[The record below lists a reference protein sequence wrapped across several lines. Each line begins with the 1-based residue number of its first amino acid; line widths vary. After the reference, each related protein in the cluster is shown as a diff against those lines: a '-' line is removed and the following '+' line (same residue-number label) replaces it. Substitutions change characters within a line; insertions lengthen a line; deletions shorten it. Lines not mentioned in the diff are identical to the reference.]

1 MPATTASASAK
12 LILLGEHAVVY
23 GHPAI
28 AIPFSDMRLRVS
40 IEPAILAKTGTLRV
54 ISPDMDMDLLFDEMS
69 PDEPIRQMI
78 SLLLDFLGI
87 KTLPTCTMR
96 IRSDIPLGAGFGSSA
111 ALSVGI
117 MRALSAF
124 LGHPLD
130 GMDLVSLAYQS
141 DQFIHGRLS
150 GIDTTVI
157 ALEQAIYYQRGKDIE
172 AIKPLNSLHFVVA
185 DSGVYTPTARSV
197 AYLAERYEKDN
208 QATKDKLLAIEEQV
222 ITAKQ
227 AMRVGDLQMLG
238 DAMNANQTLLYD
250 LGLSCPELDALVD
263 VARDT
268 GALGAKLSGG
278 GQGGAMLALA
288 DESRVPQLRDTL
300 QAAGAKAVWT
310 TTLPASQIFP
320 L

>member
-1 MPATTASASAK
+1 
-12 LILLGEHAVVY
+12 L
-23 GHPAI
+23 
-28 AIPFSDMRLRVS
+28 
-40 IEPAILAKTGTLRV
+40 
-54 ISPDMDMDLLFDEMS
+54 
-69 PDEPIRQMI
+69 
-78 SLLLDFLGI
+78 
-87 KTLPTCTMR
+87 R

-130 GMDLVSLAYQS
+130 EKDLVSLACQS

-185 DSGVYTPTARSV
+185 DSGVYTPTAQSV
-197 AYLAERYEKDN
+197 AYLAERYERDN

-222 ITAKQ
+222 INAKQ

-263 VARDT
+263 VARDA
-268 GALGAKLSGG
+268 GVLGAKLSGG

-288 DESRVPQLRDTL
+288 DESQVPQLRDAL

-320 L
+320 YSPVRKKHDR

>member
-1 MPATTASASAK
+1 
-12 LILLGEHAVVY
+12 
-23 GHPAI
+23 
-28 AIPFSDMRLRVS
+28 
-40 IEPAILAKTGTLRV
+40 
-54 ISPDMDMDLLFDEMS
+54 
-69 PDEPIRQMI
+69 
-78 SLLLDFLGI
+78 
-87 KTLPTCTMR
+87 
-96 IRSDIPLGAGFGSSA
+96 
-111 ALSVGI
+111 

-124 LGHPLD
+124 LGHPPLD
-130 GMDLVSLAYQS
+130 EKDLVSLAYQS

-157 ALEQAIYYQRGKDIE
+157 ALEQAIYYQRGQDIE

-185 DSGVYTPTARSV
+185 DSGVYTPPTARSV
-197 AYLAERYEKDN
+197 AYLAERYERDN

-238 DAMNANQTLLYD
+238 NAMNANQTLLYN

-263 VARDT
+263 VARDA

-288 DESRVPQLRDTL
+288 DESRVPQLRDAL

-320 L
+320 PL